1 LGHAGGALAGPNDL
15 PVEKASF
22 SPLAKSL
29 LLRGE
34 HDDPEALYRLGVL
47 YLAGTGVPKDE
58 RRGAVLVVAAAEE
71 GIAGA
76 QYLAGLLYGDGR
88 GVGRDP
94 ASELIWLRRAADKGN
109 GEAQVRLGH
118 MFRDGWVV
126 GKDAGEALA
135 WYRKAVGQGE
145 VEALRAVM
153 DLYAEGRAGLPRDKE
168 EVRRYCL
175 ALAERGDL
183 TAQLMMGERFESG
196 VDGPADAQQAYF
208 WYTLAANQ
216 GSRLGA
222 TLRDETARGMQARQ
236 IALVREQAAGWS
248 PSAWAEARWIAF
260 GDTGPQLLR

>member
-1 LGHAGGALAGPNDL
+1 M

-22 SPLAKSL
+22 SPLASSL
-29 LLRGE
+29 LLRSE
-34 HDDPEALYRLGVL
+34 RDDPEALYRLGVL

-58 RRGAVLVVAAAEE
+58 RTGAVLVVAAAEE
-71 GIAGA
+71 GMPGA

-94 ASELIWLRRAADKGN
+94 AAELFWLRRAAERGSA
-109 GEAQVRLGH
+109 EAQVRLGH

-126 GKDAGEALA
+126 GKDAAAALA
-135 WYRKAVGQGE
+135 WYRKAVEQGA

-153 DLYAEGRAGLPRDKE
+153 GLYAEGRAGLPRDRE

-183 TAQLMMGERFESG
+183 TAQMMMGERFETG
-196 VDGPADAQQAYF
+196 VDGPADAEQAFF

-216 GSRLGA
+216 GSELAAR
-222 TLRDETARGMQARQ
+222 LRDETARGMEARR
-236 IALVREQAAGWS
+236 IVLVREQVARWT
-248 PSAWAEARWIAF
+248 PRAWNEARWIAF
-260 GDTGPQLLR
+260 GDAGPRLLR

>member
-1 LGHAGGALAGPNDL
+1 M
-15 PVEKASF
+15 
-22 SPLAKSL
+22 
-29 LLRGE
+29 
-34 HDDPEALYRLGVL
+34 L
-47 YLAGTGVPKDE
+47 YLSGTGVPKDE

-71 GIAGA
+71 GLVGA
-76 QYLAGLLYGDGR
+76 QYLAGLLYGEGR

-94 ASELIWLRRAADKGN
+94 AAELIWLLRAAEEGN
-109 GEAQVRLGH
+109 AEARVRLGH

-126 GKDAGEALA
+126 GKDAAAALA

-153 DLYAEGRAGLPRDKE
+153 GLYAEGRAGLPRDKE

-196 VDGPADAQQAYF
+196 VDGQADAEQAYY

-216 GSRLGA
+216 GSGLGGR
-222 TLRDETARGMQARQ
+222 LRDETARRMQARQ
-236 IALVREQAAGWS
+236 IALVREKAAGWA
-248 PSAWAEARWIAF
+248 PRAWAEARWIAF
-260 GDTGPQLLR
+260 GDSGPRLLR